1 MDGNERQSMLDQIAR
16 RDDVIALQTAEII
29 VLKQK
34 TPDSG
39 EGGGRF

>member
-1 MDGNERQSMLDQIAR
+1 MDSNERQSMLDKIAQ
-16 RDDVIALQTAEII
+16 RDEVTALQTALII

-39 EGGGRF
+39 